1 MRDENQTSDSARV
14 VLAVAQH
21 KGCTSKEVKL
31 IEHMVRTLVVQDSAT
46 DANSY
51 GAIKVAAE
59 PALPAPQDVTPDEPI
74 EVMAHPWASKP
85 VPLWAPLW

>member
-31 IEHMVRTLVVQDSAT
+31 IEHMVRTLVVQDSHFLDKIDTASEVQP
-46 DANSY
+46 NSKHTHTWY
-51 GAIKVAAE
+51 NG
-59 PALPAPQDVTPDEPI
+59 
-74 EVMAHPWASKP
+74 H
-85 VPLWAPLW
+85 